1 MEDKYEKSK
10 KKAKEFYSSIG
21 SVICPGLN
29 NELVSFSKYGFYH
42 LLRKRGVLRPRKE
55 QLRRFAL
62 LHSAVEVIKN
72 AKSYD
77 SYNYETKEQFAEDH
91 GLPVLKSSIAEFWSF
106 SGIYSSKI
114 VTVIVRKIGNGNMHF
129 FSVMDK

>member
-72 AKSYD
+72 AKAMILTIMRPK
-77 SYNYETKEQFAEDH
+77 N
-91 GLPVLKSSIAEFWSF
+91 SSLRI
-106 SGIYSSKI
+106 
-114 VTVIVRKIGNGNMHF
+114 
-129 FSVMDK
+129 MDCPF